1 MADDARIAGLFEA
14 AQAAQQAGRRAEA
27 LALLEQVLAIDPDNP
42 RALNTLANHALQKGD
57 TARACAMF
65 ERAANR
71 APDQPALWLNLASAR
86 RASAQ
91 VEAALTAV
99 GRSLAIDPYYLPG
112 LLLKGQLLET
122 IGGVKAA
129 AEPYAGALACA
140 PAADKLPPAMRT
152 ALHHARVVVDETA
165 RQLADHLTGVL
176 AAARAKHADAAQP
189 RFDDALDIRL
199 GRKKVYVQQPMGLHI
214 PYLPAIQFYDR
225 ADHAWTEELE
235 AATPQILAEL
245 QAVLATD
252 GGGFVPYIAY
262 DPGVPV
268 NQWAELNHSRRWST
282 YFLWDQ
288 GKRIDAHCA
297 ACPQTAALVDRMP
310 LADVPGRGPT
320 AFFSMLAPRTR
331 IPPHSGVTNSR
342 LIVHLPLIVPD
353 GCGFRVGNE
362 TRTWTVGES
371 FMFDD
376 TIEHEAWNDSD
387 SPRFVLIVDTWNV
400 FLTDAERDLVR
411 ATMQGLDS
419 YYGSFSPLAGGS

>member
-1 MADDARIAGLFEA
+1 M
-14 AQAAQQAGRRAEA
+14 
-27 LALLEQVLAIDPDNP
+27 
-42 RALNTLANHALQKGD
+42 
-57 TARACAMF
+57 
-65 ERAANR
+65 RAAL
-71 APDQPALWLNLASAR
+71 D
-86 RASAQ
+86 
-91 VEAALTAV
+91 
-99 GRSLAIDPYYLPG
+99 
-112 LLLKGQLLET
+112 
-122 IGGVKAA
+122 
-129 AEPYAGALACA
+129 
-140 PAADKLPPAMRT
+140 
-152 ALHHARVVVDETA
+152 HARVVVDVNG
-165 RQLADHLTGVL
+165 RQLADHLAAAL
-176 AAARAKHADAAQP
+176 AEARAKHAGVLQH
-189 RFDDALDIRL
+189 RFDDALDVRL
-199 GRKKVYVQQPMGLHI
+199 GRKKVYVQQPTGLHI

-225 ADHAWTEELE
+225 ADHEWTRELE
-235 AATPQILAEL
+235 AATPEILAEL
-245 QAVLATD
+245 QAVLAA
-252 GGGFVPYIAY
+252 GGGFVPYVAY
-262 DPGVPV
+262 EPGTPL
-268 NQWAELNHSRRWST
+268 NQWAELNHSKRWST

-288 GKRIDAHCA
+288 GKRVDAHCA
-297 ACPQTAALVDRMP
+297 ACPRTSALIDRMP

-419 YYGSFSPLAGGS
+419 YYGSFSPLAGDA